1 VRFFFTVFLFWRA
14 FGRAFHFQEL
24 VMSIANTDALRRGVA
39 ADGAI
44 DIKSVARLDTD
55 SKTVDQ
61 VFQDLCRFM
70 RGTEL
75 EPEWL
80 CHANLQDDANEA
92 MYGARHSRPWPEP
105 SSYER
110 ISVSVCIGNSEGWLI
125 HVDFISRPQLSDSLD
140 RTYAIMPLLRA
151 KVFSTDHAWSLAR
164 LIARLIDAA

>member
-1 VRFFFTVFLFWRA
+1 VRFFFSVSRFWRA
-14 FGRAFHFQEL
+14 FRRAFHFQEL
-24 VMSIANTDALRRGVA
+24 VMSQANADVLPPGVA
-39 ADGAI
+39 ADRVV
-44 DIKSVARLDTD
+44 DVKSVARLDTD
-55 SKTVDQ
+55 GKTVDQ
-61 VFQDLCRFM
+61 VFQDLCRFV

-105 SSYER
+105 SSHDR
-110 ISVSVCIGNSEGWLI
+110 ISVSVCIGNSEGWI
-125 HVDFISRPQLSDSLD
+125 VHVDFISRPQLSDSLD

>member
-1 VRFFFTVFLFWRA
+1 
-14 FGRAFHFQEL
+14 
-24 VMSIANTDALRRGVA
+24 MSQANADVLSDHVTNGIS
-39 ADGAI
+39 ADGVV
-44 DIKSVARLDTD
+44 DIKSVARLDTNG
-55 SKTVDQ
+55 KTVDQ
-61 VFQDLCRFM
+61 VLQELCRIV

-110 ISVSVCIGNSEGWLI
+110 ISVSVCFGNSEGWLI
-125 HVDFISRPQLSDSLD
+125 HVDFISRPHLSDSLD

-151 KVFSTDHAWSLAR
+151 KVFSTDQAWSLAR

>member
-1 VRFFFTVFLFWRA
+1 MPQPITA
-14 FGRAFHFQEL
+14 
-24 VMSIANTDALRRGVA
+24 ALPMGVSA
-39 ADGAI
+39 SGAI
-44 DIKSVARLDTD
+44 NIKAVARLDTEG
-55 SKTVDQ
+55 KTLNQ
-61 VFQDLCRFM
+61 VFSELCRVLCK
-70 RGTEL
+70 TEL

-105 SSYER
+105 SSYDR
-110 ISVSVCIGNSEGWLI
+110 ISVSVCIGNSEGWII
-125 HVDFISRPQLSDSLD
+125 HVDFVSRPQLSDSLD

>member
-1 VRFFFTVFLFWRA
+1 MFQATADVPTGGFTTA
-14 FGRAFHFQEL
+14 
-24 VMSIANTDALRRGVA
+24 
-39 ADGAI
+39 GAV

-55 SKTVDQ
+55 GKTVDQ
-61 VFQDLCRFM
+61 VFQDLCRFV

-92 MYGARHSRPWPEP
+92 MYGARHKRLWPEP
-105 SSYER
+105 SSYDR
-110 ISVSVCIGNSEGWLI
+110 ISVSVCIGNSEGWI
-125 HVDFISRPQLSDSLD
+125 VHVDFVSRPRLSDSLD

-164 LIARLIDAA
+164 LIARLLDAA

>member
-1 VRFFFTVFLFWRA
+1 
-14 FGRAFHFQEL
+14 
-24 VMSIANTDALRRGVA
+24 MSQANADVLSGPVTNGIS
-39 ADGAI
+39 ADGVV

-55 SKTVDQ
+55 GKTVDQ
-61 VFQDLCRFM
+61 VFQDLCRFV

-125 HVDFISRPQLSDSLD
+125 HVDFVSRPRLSDSLD

-151 KVFSTDHAWSLAR
+151 KVFSTDQAWSLAR

>member
-1 VRFFFTVFLFWRA
+1 
-14 FGRAFHFQEL
+14 
-24 VMSIANTDALRRGVA
+24 MSQATADVLSDAVTNGIS
-39 ADGAI
+39 ADGVV

-55 SKTVDQ
+55 GKTVDQ
-61 VFQDLCRFM
+61 VFQDLCRFV

-105 SSYER
+105 AAYDR
-110 ISVSVCIGNSEGWLI
+110 ISVSVCIGNSEGWI
-125 HVDFISRPQLSDSLD
+125 VHVDFVSRPQLSYSLD

-151 KVFSTDHAWSLAR
+151 KVFSIDHAWALAR